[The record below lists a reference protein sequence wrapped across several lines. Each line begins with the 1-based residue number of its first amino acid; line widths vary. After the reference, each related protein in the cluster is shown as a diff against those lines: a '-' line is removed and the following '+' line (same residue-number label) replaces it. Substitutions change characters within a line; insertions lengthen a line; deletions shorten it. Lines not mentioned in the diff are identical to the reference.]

1 MKAKVKTWLRNIENG
16 KIKNYTEQILSEI
29 KNNTK
34 KGFYGLFEKDGISTY
49 ELRNTTGISH
59 QTLTSALSNLYDEG
73 LIQSTNQIQ
82 IEDKHYSVYVFNY
95 DNEIRL
101 QTIDIRKKEK
111 FLQWLKKADYFN
123 ELLNDATLEMIDMEI
138 FVLNKK

>member
-16 KIKNYTEQILSEI
+16 KIKNYTEQILNEV

-34 KGFYGLFEKDGISTY
+34 KGFYGLFQKDGISTY

-73 LIQSTNQIQ
+73 LIQSINQI
-82 IEDKHYSVYVFNY
+82 
-95 DNEIRL
+95 
-101 QTIDIRKKEK
+101 
-111 FLQWLKKADYFN
+111 
-123 ELLNDATLEMIDMEI
+123 
-138 FVLNKK
+138 